1 MKRLHLPRY
10 EFTARDVRTGVSAI
24 LMGRP
29 KMGLTPQSL
38 QAMKK

>member
-1 MKRLHLPRY
+1 MKRLRLPRY
-10 EFTARDVRTGVSAI
+10 EFTARDVRTGASGI

-38 QAMKK
+38 RAIKK